1 MTRLQKLKREHIKNV
16 NKLLDEGHKKEVKL
30 NPSDNVSAA
39 SKEFIDKMKGLFQY
53 LTYIYN
59 KTLKL

>member
-16 NKLLDEGHKKEVKL
+16 NKLLDEGHKKENITKKEVKL

-39 SKEFIDKMKGLFQY
+39 SKEFIDKMKGLF
-53 LTYIYN
+53 
-59 KTLKL
+59 